1 MECITDVSAGNTS
14 WSLTM
19 NFVISVG
26 IFAQED
32 LHPCLAFVVI
42 PCSSVAGWHH
52 LKSCPVCSDFNLWC
66 INLLIRL
73 FSWRTLCLSFAKL
86 IDSFIDLMPWFGMG
100 SFSWSSPEESL
111 WCAVLL
117 LLVFCQMLSADVVA
131 SNKTAPALVR
141 DLWNPQDPQSPGTN
155 HDIEKV
161 GLEGL
166 PLWVHFPGQGEC
178 GEGKVGL
185 CSSKLWENW
194 RHFNFPVSK
203 SKKFRP
209 QRSIA
214 HEWFYVQR
222 YDDASHSNVGYC
234 NRQM

>member
-52 LKSCPVCSDFNLWC
+52 LKSCPVCSDFNLWG

-117 LLVFCQMLSADVVA
+117 LLDFCQMLSADVVA

-141 DLWNPQDPQSPGTN
+141 DLCHLKPTG
-155 HDIEKV
+155 
-161 GLEGL
+161 
-166 PLWVHFPGQGEC
+166 
-178 GEGKVGL
+178 
-185 CSSKLWENW
+185 SSKPWHKPWHWKGGTRGFAPLSALPWAGWVW
-194 RHFNFPVSK
+194 R
-203 SKKFRP
+203 
-209 QRSIA
+209 
-214 HEWFYVQR
+214 E
-222 YDDASHSNVGYC
+222 
-234 NRQM
+234 